1 MSYLKSLRSRV
12 PTDILGYT
20 IFSPIDIRHA
30 SVHRYSILLT
40 PSPPSFSF
48 LIYIMKLSLCS
59 LIVLFGISVS
69 PVLSEISINHAVGR
83 IQRQNPIIPIPN
95 IALPSPDS
103 SIPEMSSDLSISDV
117 IGKERIIN
125 IFAGFTRD
133 IESISKR
140 FDAPTQNTTVLAPL
154 NSEIQKLPRKP
165 WENPKDYETL
175 GASAYEGSGGEDRA
189 HQNLRRFVEAHVVP
203 VSPWEEG
210 TKVESIGGGIV
221 WWETK
226 DDKKI
231 VSGYSVRSTN

>member
-1 MSYLKSLRSRV
+1 
-12 PTDILGYT
+12 
-20 IFSPIDIRHA
+20 
-30 SVHRYSILLT
+30 
-40 PSPPSFSF
+40 
-48 LIYIMKLSLCS
+48 MKLSLCS

-231 VSGYSVRSTN
+231 IQPGNIEVSSVISRVANGEVWVVKGVLNYE